1 MASRT
6 MGERKAK
13 ASAAA
18 TTEMLSVGKRELEA
32 HLRTI
37 ASLPAADVAIIWG
50 RGPEG
55 AYMYVYVYLTLSYD
69 VH

>member
-55 AYMYVYVYLTLSYD
+55 AYM
-69 VH
+69 